1 MKRCFVVWFAN
12 ASPLPTFFI
21 FHNVIHPLITT
32 SSSSPKVTYFTKII
46 IIIITLPVMLAG
58 RSYMFCM
65 STEFIVSRMVMCSI
79 LIITLHFL
87 WKRFLVFLKYN
98 NISSRILEIFF
109 VKIKN
114 LRDSFILIFHGNDDG
129 KIDIFE
135 KKN

>member
-1 MKRCFVVWFAN
+1 MCNKEKSFFSKRCFVVWFAN

-65 STEFIVSRMVMCSI
+65 STEFIVSRMVMRSI

-87 WKRFLVFLKYN
+87 RKRFLVFWKPKNVISKYIWN
-98 NISSRILEIFF
+98 MVMLHIF
-109 VKIKN
+109 
-114 LRDSFILIFHGNDDG
+114 SMMASM
-129 KIDIFE
+129 
-135 KKN
+135 

>member
-1 MKRCFVVWFAN
+1 MCNKEKSFFSKRCFVVWFAN

-21 FHNVIHPLITT
+21 SHNVIHPLITT

-65 STEFIVSRMVMCSI
+65 STEFIVSRMVMRSI

-87 WKRFLVFLKYN
+87 RKRFLVFLKTKEKCY
-98 NISSRILEIFF
+98 IQIY
-109 VKIKN
+109 IKY
-114 LRDSFILIFHGNDDG
+114 GNAT
-129 KIDIFE
+129 
-135 KKN
+135 